1 MRFQKILNSACAE
14 NFSGLSQKLV
24 NPFFYVSSYFLFGI
38 PFSKKLISKK
48 KSYPE
53 KSTFIFIFQ
62 VVVVTIN
69 YRLGAL
75 GFQGGGRQF
84 SNRKVKRNTYCSVTR
99 DAFCAKVDV
108 FYKNAK
114 QGSSL
119 MYKHNPEFLNTYQ
132 DDGGQSGSWAL
143 WSFSIHNIYQHT
155 CRQNDNKKNRMESIC
170 LTIQTVTR
178 KASTIT

>member
-53 KSTFIFIFQ
+53 KPTFIFIFQ

-75 GFQGGGRQF
+75 GFLSTGDHHAPGNYGLLDMAMALKWTYDNVVAFQGDRE
-84 SNRKVKRNTYCSVTR
+84 R
-99 DAFCAKVDV
+99 
-108 FYKNAK
+108 
-114 QGSSL
+114 
-119 MYKHNPEFLNTYQ
+119 
-132 DDGGQSGSWAL
+132 
-143 WSFSIHNIYQHT
+143 I
-155 CRQNDNKKNRMESIC
+155 
-170 LTIQTVTR
+170 TV
-178 KASTIT
+178 